1 MISTYLRRLDPRRS
15 VLCLIAGL
23 LATWA
28 FAGAVGLITGAVTL
42 GPVSEARL
50 PWQSPILAGVALA
63 VIVALPMTVVALTAP
78 DSPRTTQTTMV
89 AACALI
95 GWILLQLLILRELN
109 WLQPVCVTLA
119 VVIVVLGAPLQPN
132 RSAALRGTGRKKWN

>member
-28 FAGAVGLITGAVTL
+28 FAGALGLITGAL
-42 GPVSEARL
+42 ALSPVAEARL

-63 VIVALPMTVVALTAP
+63 VMVGLPMTVVALTAQ
-78 DSPRTTQTTMV
+78 DSPRTTQTAMV
-89 AACALI
+89 ASCALI
-95 GWILLQLLILRELN
+95 GWILLQLLLLRELS
-109 WLQPVCVTLA
+109 WLQPACVILA
-119 VVIVVLGAPLQPN
+119 VVVAALGAGPQPT
-132 RSAALRGTGRKKWN
+132 RSASRRWKEWN